1 MDFELTAEQGAL
13 RARARELADG
23 VFAERAAR
31 WDDRE
36 EYPWD
41 NVKDLVAV
49 GFMGMT
55 IPREYGGGDRPLL
68 DVVLV
73 IEEIARACGVTG
85 RIVVEGNLG
94 VVGALR
100 AYGTEAQKRRYFP
113 WVLDGEKPAIA
124 ITEPAAGSAATD
136 LATRAEETADGWRL
150 TGHKRYI
157 TGAGT
162 SRLYL
167 VYARFGERA
176 GAAGIG
182 GVFVERDTPGFSIGR
197 REYMMGLRGIPEG
210 ELHLDGCVVP
220 REHLL
225 VGPGDGFKKLMRAYN
240 GQRLG
245 AATVALGLAQGAYER
260 ALAYAVERRQ
270 FGRPIADFQGIRWKL
285 ADMAIKLDAARLLI
299 HRAAARAD
307 RGFPDALEAA
317 KAKTFAAETAQAVT
331 SEALQIHGAAGY
343 GRSLPLERMMR
354 DARMFAIGGGTL
366 EMMRNVIADGVLP
379 SRVSWRQPAP

>member
-1 MDFELTAEQGAL
+1 MDFELTAEQEAL
-13 RARARELADG
+13 RLRARELADG
-23 VFAERAAR
+23 VFAERAAH
-31 WDDRE
+31 WDATE

-41 NVKDLVAV
+41 NVKALAAA

-55 IPREYGGGDRPLL
+55 ISREYGGGDRPLL

-73 IEEIARACGVTG
+73 IEEIARACGITG

-100 AYGTEAQKRRYFP
+100 SYGTEAQKRRYFP
-113 WVLDGEKPAIA
+113 WVLEGEKPAIA
-124 ITEPAAGSAATD
+124 ITEVEAGSAATD
-136 LATRAEETADGWRL
+136 LATRATETSTGFRL

-167 VYARFGERA
+167 VFARFGDRP
-176 GAAGIG
+176 GAEGIG
-182 GVFVERDTPGFSIGR
+182 GILLERDTPGFRVGH

-210 ELHLDGCVVP
+210 ELHFEDCEVP
-220 REHLL
+220 RENLL
-225 VGPGDGFKKLMRAYN
+225 VPAGDGFKKLMLAYN

-260 ALAYAVERRQ
+260 ALGFVTERKQ
-270 FGRPIADFQGIRWKL
+270 FGRPIGEFQGLRWKL
-285 ADMAIKLDAARLLI
+285 ADMAIRLDAARLLI
-299 HRAAARAD
+299 HRAAARA
-307 RGFPDALEAA
+307 RGPYPDALEAA
-317 KAKTFAAETAQAVT
+317 KAKTFAAETAQFVT

-343 GRSLPLERMMR
+343 GRSLPLERMVR

-366 EMMRNVIADGVLP
+366 EMMRNLVADRILP
-379 SRVSWRQPAP
+379 SRVSWRPSS

>member
-1 MDFELTAEQGAL
+1 MDFELTAEQQAL
-13 RARARELADG
+13 RLRARELADG
-23 VFAERAAR
+23 VFAERAAH
-31 WDDRE
+31 WDATE

-41 NVKDLVAV
+41 NVKALAAA

-73 IEEIARACGVTG
+73 IEEIARACGITG

-100 AYGTEAQKRRYFP
+100 SYGTEAQKRRYFP
-113 WVLDGEKPAIA
+113 WVLEGEKPAIA
-124 ITEPAAGSAATD
+124 ITEVEAGSTATD
-136 LATRAEETADGWRL
+136 LATRATETLTGFRL

-167 VYARFGERA
+167 VFARFGDRA
-176 GAAGIG
+176 GAEGIG
-182 GVFVERDTPGFSIGR
+182 GILVERDTPGFRVGH

-210 ELHLDGCVVP
+210 ELHFEDCEVP
-220 REHLL
+220 RENLL
-225 VGPGDGFKKLMRAYN
+225 VAAGDGFKKLMLAYN

-260 ALAYAVERRQ
+260 ALGFVTERKQ
-270 FGRPIADFQGIRWKL
+270 FGRPIGEFQGLRWKL
-285 ADMAIKLDAARLLI
+285 ADMAIRLDAARLLI
-299 HRAAARAD
+299 HRAAARA
-307 RGFPDALEAA
+307 RGPYPDALEAA
-317 KAKTFAAETAQAVT
+317 KAKTFAAETAQFVT

-366 EMMRNVIADGVLP
+366 EMMRNLVADRILP
-379 SRVSWRQPAP
+379 ARVSWRPSS